1 MRVLIINSW
10 ELDGGAARSSNR
22 LHKFL
27 LKEGVDS
34 KMLVMRKTTDNS
46 SVISPFSKLEI
57 EYNKLLPNISALPIL
72 FYNKTRK
79 KTIFSPQFMAKDL
92 SKVIDSINPDVVH
105 VHWINGGFM
114 NLKTLIKINK
124 PIIWTMHDNWIFTGG
139 CHVMNDCQRYKEYCG
154 KCPVLGSTD
163 KNDLSQKSLIKKK
176 KIFSM
181 LNNVTMV
188 SPSKWL
194 LKCAK
199 SSNILKDRQIINLPN
214 LIDVNIFKPYDK
226 DVSRDILNIPK
237 DRKIILFGAMH
248 CLSDENKGY
257 IYLKKALDSLVI
269 PNAEVV
275 VFGSSRSNEISKN
288 YKTTFLGSIY
298 DDTTLMLLYSAAN
311 VVVVPSRQEN
321 LSNVILESLSC
332 GTPVVAFDIGG
343 NSDMIRHKK
352 NGYLA
357 SPFSHQDLMAGIKF
371 ILKEDSKI
379 LSSYSRNFILENF
392 SSDDL
397 VQKHIELYKS
407 VV

>member
-1 MRVLIINSW
+1 
-10 ELDGGAARSSNR
+10 
-22 LHKFL
+22 
-27 LKEGVDS
+27 
-34 KMLVMRKTTDNS
+34 
-46 SVISPFSKLEI
+46 
-57 EYNKLLPNISALPIL
+57 
-72 FYNKTRK
+72 
-79 KTIFSPQFMAKDL
+79 
-92 SKVIDSINPDVVH
+92 
-105 VHWINGGFM
+105 
-114 NLKTLIKINK
+114 
-124 PIIWTMHDNWIFTGG
+124 
-139 CHVMNDCQRYKEYCG
+139 
-154 KCPVLGSTD
+154 
-163 KNDLSQKSLIKKK
+163 
-176 KIFSM
+176 
-181 LNNVTMV
+181 
-188 SPSKWL
+188 
-194 LKCAK
+194 
-199 SSNILKDRQIINLPN
+199 
-214 LIDVNIFKPYDK
+214 
-226 DVSRDILNIPK
+226 
-237 DRKIILFGAMH
+237 MH